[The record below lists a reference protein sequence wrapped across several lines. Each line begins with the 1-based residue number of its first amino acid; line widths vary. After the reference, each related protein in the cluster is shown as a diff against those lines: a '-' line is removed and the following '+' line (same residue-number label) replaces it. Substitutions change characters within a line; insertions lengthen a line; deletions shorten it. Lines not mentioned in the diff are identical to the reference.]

1 VEILLDVMY
10 LDVKRNRAV
19 PVRASDV
26 DALGKMGTG
35 RTSQT

>member
-1 VEILLDVMY
+1 VETSLDVVY
-10 LDVKRNRAV
+10 LDVKRYRGIGK
-19 PVRASDV
+19 PGDV